1 MIWSHNL
8 LAKNSHIKHL
18 FGGVEPVIEIPN
30 LCPIYAL
37 TMQTTENYPHLQ
49 THEQQYNPT

>member
-1 MIWSHNL
+1 MIWGHHL